1 MKKIGYTISNRIAVG
16 SAWAALITALTF
28 HVWAANRG
36 LEMTDEASYLLIA
49 LDPWNTWGHG
59 TFHGF
64 LLRPLYL
71 LGGSSVVGL
80 RWIGYGVLLLAA
92 WRLAGAARPRA
103 GQGKLAVEDFCAP
116 VLMVAAMTCYS
127 AGMRTPCYNWMILLG
142 GMLAWSG
149 WLRCGLGRIAPFEMG
164 LGLAV
169 ALVGKWGAALVLV
182 ILFAGLSLAN
192 QKTSFGPKPKD
203 WGKAFL
209 TFALTTLVFGVY
221 AGWYGIRDTL
231 QAGLLIAQT
240 TGSHGWFIVPKYGWE
255 LFYFLYRI
263 GRAFVWLLPAILV
276 FWWLAKKNR
285 EKWTTSRIAT
295 ILFSGGL
302 LLAAG
307 RGWWRGGIEQF
318 GKESVLAGCWL
329 LGVAWTAWVVRSG
342 ADTRVKRTEGR
353 EQMMAEGVPSSVL
366 WGLVLTPFLCGI
378 GTNTSIA
385 DYAGQGTV
393 FFVAAG
399 ILMLGSLP
407 AASIQSVAAV
417 SLAGLC
423 LIQAS
428 RVSSSLLGMYRVGS
442 VFEQTETVKV
452 GPEAG
457 RIKVDAKTFS
467 QIEAI
472 HRILRK
478 EGFRAGTP
486 IIGVDSLCGWVY
498 LVGAT
503 SPGVPWFFADQ
514 KTYISEVLK
523 AIPVE
528 FLSQSWVW
536 MRSSSKLQDIQSWW
550 PSLGA
555 RLPDRE
561 AGKVPL
567 AVDRG
572 DESLRL
578 FAPHP

>member
-1 MKKIGYTISNRIAVG
+1 MKKQMGLILAKVLAWGAV
-16 SAWAALITALTF
+16 AFAVFCHL
-28 HVWAANRG
+28 WAANRG

-71 LGGSSVVGL
+71 LGGSTVVGL
-80 RWIGYGVLLLAA
+80 RWIGYGVLLFAA
-92 WRLAGAARPRA
+92 WRLAGAVRLRA
-103 GQGKLAVEDFCAP
+103 GQGKSAVADFCIPA
-116 VLMVAAMTCYS
+116 LMVAAMTCYS
-127 AGMRTPCYNWMILLG
+127 AGMRTPCYNWMILVG
-142 GMLAWSG
+142 AILAWSG
-149 WLRCGLGRIAPFEMG
+149 WLRSRISGIGPFELG
-164 LGLAV
+164 VGLAIAV
-169 ALVGKWGAALVLV
+169 LGKWGAALVLLAMFV
-182 ILFAGLSLAN
+182 GVSYSLRER
-192 QKTSFGPKPKD
+192 SVGPKRRE
-203 WGKAFL
+203 WIAALSTMVVGSGI
-209 TFALTTLVFGVY
+209 FATY
-221 AGWYGIRDTL
+221 AGAAGIQDTI
-231 QAGLLIAQT
+231 QAGILIAKT

-255 LFYFLYRI
+255 IFYYFYRI
-263 GRAFVWLLPAILV
+263 FRAFVWLLPAIFI
-276 FWWLAKKNR
+276 FWCLSRRNPV
-285 EKWTTSRIAT
+285 KWSTTKTAT
-295 ILFSGGL
+295 ILF
-302 LLAAG
+302 AAG
-307 RGWWRGGIEQF
+307 LSLGALRGWWRGGIEQF

-329 LGVAWTAWVVRSG
+329 LGVSWTVWAVRRKSDVARPRNG
-342 ADTRVKRTEGR
+342 KEVEKSIPE
-353 EQMMAEGVPSSVL
+353 S
-366 WGLVLTPFLCGI
+366 LVWALVMTPFFCGI

-399 ILMLGSLP
+399 ILLLGSLP
-407 AASIQSVAAV
+407 AASIPSVAVV

-423 LIQAS
+423 LIQTS
-428 RVSSSLLGMYRVGS
+428 RVSSSLLKMYRVGS

-503 SPGVPWFFADQ
+503 SPGVPWFFMDQ
-514 KTYISEVLK
+514 ETYLSEALK
-523 AIPVE
+523 SIPAE
-528 FLSQSWVW
+528 FLGQSWVW
-536 MRSSSKLQDIQSWW
+536 TRSSSKLQDIQSWW

-561 AGKVPL
+561 VGKVSL
-567 AVDRG
+567 TVDRG

>member
-1 MKKIGYTISNRIAVG
+1 
-16 SAWAALITALTF
+16 
-28 HVWAANRG
+28 
-36 LEMTDEASYLLIA
+36 
-49 LDPWNTWGHG
+49 
-59 TFHGF
+59 
-64 LLRPLYL
+64 
-71 LGGSSVVGL
+71 
-80 RWIGYGVLLLAA
+80 
-92 WRLAGAARPRA
+92 
-103 GQGKLAVEDFCAP
+103 
-116 VLMVAAMTCYS
+116 MVAAMTCYS
-127 AGMRTPCYNWMILLG
+127 AGMRTPCYNWMILVG
-142 GMLAWSG
+142 AILAWSG
-149 WLRCGLGRIAPFEMG
+149 WLRCGLSRIGPFEMG
-164 LGLAV
+164 FGLAV
-169 ALVGKWGAALVLV
+169 ALAGKWGAALVLV
-182 ILFAGLSLAN
+182 TLFAGLSLAN

-203 WGKAFL
+203 WGTAFL
-209 TFALTTLVFGVY
+209 TFAASALVFGVY
-221 AGWYGIRDTL
+221 AGWAGIRDTL

-263 GRAFVWLLPAILV
+263 GRAFVWLLPAIIL

-285 EKWTTSRIAT
+285 EKWTKSRIAT

-307 RGWWRGGIEQF
+307 RGWWRGGIEQY

-329 LGVAWTAWVVRSG
+329 LGVAWTIWVVRSG

-353 EQMMAEGVPSSVL
+353 EQMKAKGVPSSVL

-393 FFVAAG
+393 FFLAAG

-407 AASIQSVAAV
+407 AASIRSVAAV

-428 RVSSSLLGMYRVGS
+428 RVSSSLLEMYRVGS

-457 RIKVDAKTFS
+457 QLKVDPKTFS

-498 LVGAT
+498 LSGGT
-503 SPGVPWFFADQ
+503 SPGVPWFFFDQ
-514 KTYISEVLK
+514 KAYVSEVLNV
-523 AIPVE
+523 IPPQLLE
-528 FLSQSWVW
+528 QSWVW
-536 MRSSSKLQDIQSWW
+536 VRSSSKIQEMQSWW
-550 PSLGA
+550 PSRGIHFPS
-555 RLPDRE
+555 RQ
-561 AGKVPL
+561 AGEVSFPS
-567 AVDRG
+567 DRG
-572 DESLRL
+572 NEILRL
-578 FAPHP
+578 FAPNP

>member
-1 MKKIGYTISNRIAVG
+1 MNFAIFACWM
-16 SAWAALITALTF
+16 ALAASLGCHL
-28 HVWAANRG
+28 WAANRG
-36 LEMTDEASYLLIA
+36 LEMTDEASYFLIA
-49 LDPWNTWGHG
+49 LDPWHTWGHG

-71 LGGSSVVGL
+71 LGGSTVVGL

-92 WRLAGAARPRA
+92 WRLAWAVRLRA
-103 GQGKLAVEDFCAP
+103 GQGKSAVADFCAP

-149 WLRCGLGRIAPFEMG
+149 WLRYGLGRAASLEMG

-169 ALVGKWGAALVLV
+169 AMAGKWGSALVLV
-182 ILFAGLSLAN
+182 TLFAGLSLAN

-203 WGKAFL
+203 WGTAIL
-209 TFALTTLVFGVY
+209 TFAASAVVFGVY
-221 AGWYGIRDTL
+221 AGWAGIRDTL

-263 GRAFVWLLPAILV
+263 GRAFVWLLPAILF
-276 FWWLAKKNR
+276 FWWLAKKNH

-329 LGVAWTAWVVRSG
+329 LGVAWTAWVVRSR
-342 ADTRVKRTEGR
+342 ADTRVKKTEGR
-353 EQMMAEGVPSSVL
+353 EKSVAEGVPSSVL

-393 FFVAAG
+393 FFLAAG

-407 AASIQSVAAV
+407 AASIRSVAAV

-428 RVSSSLLGMYRVGS
+428 RVSSSLLQMYRVGS

-457 RIKVDAKTFS
+457 RIKVDAKTSS

-478 EGFRAGTP
+478 EGFQAGTP

-498 LVGAT
+498 LSGGK
-503 SPGVPWFFADQ
+503 SPGVPWFFVDQ
-514 KTYISEVLK
+514 KTYLAEVLK
-523 AIPVE
+523 VIPDE
-528 FLSQSWVW
+528 FLGQSWVW
-536 MRSSSKLQDIQSWW
+536 IRSSSRLHDMQSWW

-555 RLPDRE
+555 RLPDRQ
-561 AGKVPL
+561 AGKVSL
-567 AVDRG
+567 TVDRG

-578 FAPHP
+578 FAPNP

>member
-1 MKKIGYTISNRIAVG
+1 MKKCGHTISNRIAVG
-16 SAWAALITALTF
+16 LAWAALITALTF

-92 WRLAGAARPRA
+92 WRLAWAVRLSA
-103 GQGKLAVEDFCAP
+103 GQGKSAVADFCAP

-192 QKTSFGPKPKD
+192 QKTSIGLKPRD
-203 WGKAFL
+203 WGTAFL
-209 TFALTTLVFGVY
+209 TFAATALVFGVY
-221 AGWYGIRDTL
+221 AGWSGIRDTL

-263 GRAFVWLLPAILV
+263 GRAFVWLLPAILL

-342 ADTRVKRTEGR
+342 ADTRVKKTEGR
-353 EQMMAEGVPSSVL
+353 EKMMAEGVPSSVL

-399 ILMLGSLP
+399 ILMLDSLP

-472 HRILRK
+472 DRILRK
-478 EGFRAGTP
+478 EGFRTGTP

-514 KTYISEVLK
+514 KTYISEALK
-523 AIPVE
+523 SIPAE
-528 FLSQSWVW
+528 YLGQSWVW
-536 MRSSSKLQDIQSWW
+536 IRSSSKLQDIQSWW
-550 PSLGA
+550 PSFGA

-561 AGKVPL
+561 AGKVSL
-567 AVDRG
+567 TTDRG

-578 FAPHP
+578 FAPNP